1 MGSPSEAV
9 LHPPGG
15 RGGVWTRAMSAVAVL
30 VVAGLVSAP
39 LAAAKGSKPTVSG
52 FAGNTAEVGVDG
64 GQVLL
69 SANIS
74 NASSCTLSA
83 KGPSSAE
90 PVSGLPATVACT
102 GSTVSI
108 GAVLPPSPGTKTVA
122 RSKPKA
128 VSYKLT
134 LTVTGAGGKV
144 KAKTTLTVA
153 APPVNQTCQTE
164 SHNLV
169 GCNLSYASLPGADL
183 KLANMRNV
191 SLSHTDLEGADFER
205 ALVYEAR
212 LEGANLEG
220 ANLAGVQSGLDTG
233 APSAL
238 PEHWQ
243 LTDGHLIGP
252 GADLEGAHLEAA
264 ELAGADL
271 EGAALEGADLEGA
284 DLEGAILAGVAG
296 LIIGTPGALPEHWQ
310 LVNGHLAGPGAD
322 LEGVNLEGVDLEGA
336 DLEGAELRAD
346 LSGALLDDADLES
359 ARLEHANLR
368 GADVEGA
375 NLKGA
380 NLEHSELS
388 GSNLYDAIFT
398 EAAVSYAEWG
408 SGTTCPDGSNSG
420 EDGET
425 CKGHLG

>member
-1 MGSPSEAV
+1 VGV
-9 LHPPGG
+9 
-15 RGGVWTRAMSAVAVL
+15 RGTSIVAVL
-30 VVAGLVSAP
+30 AVAALAIAALAGAP
-39 LAAAKGSKPTVSG
+39 LAVGKGTKPTVSG
-52 FAGNTAEVGVDG
+52 FAGNTSEVGVDG

-69 SANIS
+69 SADIS
-74 NASSCTLSA
+74 NATSCTLSA
-83 KGPSSAE
+83 KGPAKDE
-90 PVSGLPATVACT
+90 PVPGLPTTVACT

-108 GAVLPPSPGTKTVA
+108 AAELPPSPGTKTVA

-128 VSYKLT
+128 VPYKLT
-134 LTVTGAGGKV
+134 LTVNGAGGKA

-153 APPVNQTCQTE
+153 APPVNETCQTE
-164 SHNLV
+164 SNNLV

-191 SLSHTDLEGADFER
+191 SLVHTDLEGANLER

-220 ANLAGVQSGLDTG
+220 ASLAGVQSGLDTG

-252 GADLEGAHLEAA
+252 DADLEGAQLEGADLVGADLEGVQLEHSDLEAT
-264 ELAGADL
+264 DL
-271 EGAALEGADLEGA
+271 EGATLAGVQGLVKGTPSALPTHWQLTDGHLIGPDTDLEGADLEGA
-284 DLEGAILAGVAG
+284 DLEGV
-296 LIIGTPGALPEHWQ
+296 
-310 LVNGHLAGPGAD
+310 D
-322 LEGVNLEGVDLEGA
+322 LEGANLRANLTGALLSGA
-336 DLEGAELRAD
+336 DLEGA
-346 LSGALLDDADLES
+346 G
-359 ARLEHANLR
+359 LEHADLR

-380 NLEHSELS
+380 NLEHAELA
-388 GSNLYDAIFT
+388 GSDLYDAIFAG
-398 EAAVSYAEWG
+398 AAVGYAEWG
-408 SGTTCPDGSNSG
+408 ANTTCPDGSNST
-420 EDGET
+420 ENGET

>member
-1 MGSPSEAV
+1 VGV
-9 LHPPGG
+9 
-15 RGGVWTRAMSAVAVL
+15 RGTSIVAVL
-30 VVAGLVSAP
+30 AVAALAIAALAGAP
-39 LAAAKGSKPTVSG
+39 LAVGKGTKPTVSG
-52 FAGNTAEVGVDG
+52 FAGNTSEVGVDG

-69 SANIS
+69 SADIS
-74 NASSCTLSA
+74 NATSCTLSA
-83 KGPSSAE
+83 KGPAKDE
-90 PVSGLPATVACT
+90 PVPGLPTTVACT

-108 GAVLPPSPGTKTVA
+108 AAELPPSPGTKTVA

-128 VSYKLT
+128 VPYKLT
-134 LTVTGAGGKV
+134 LTVNGAGGKA

-153 APPVNQTCQTE
+153 APPVNETCQTE
-164 SHNLV
+164 SNNLV

-191 SLSHTDLEGADFER
+191 SLVHTDLEGANLER

-220 ANLAGVQSGLDTG
+220 ASLAGVQSGLDTG

-252 GADLEGAHLEAA
+252 DADLEGAQ
-264 ELAGADL
+264 
-271 EGAALEGADLEGA
+271 LEGAD
-284 DLEGAILAGVAG
+284 
-296 LIIGTPGALPEHWQ
+296 
-310 LVNGHLAGPGAD
+310 
-322 LEGVNLEGVDLEGA
+322 LEGVDLEGA
-336 DLEGAELRAD
+336 NLRANLTGALLSGADLEGA
-346 LSGALLDDADLES
+346 G
-359 ARLEHANLR
+359 LEHADLR

-380 NLEHSELS
+380 NLEHAELA
-388 GSNLYDAIFT
+388 GSDLYDAIFAG
-398 EAAVSYAEWG
+398 AAVGYAEWG
-408 SGTTCPDGSNSG
+408 ANTTCPDGSNST
-420 EDGET
+420 ENGET